1 MEGRLRSDA
10 MGTKATRQSGGQG
23 HVAKDRG
30 KVPPADLVE
39 GKMAPASKAGSK
51 AEGGAALGDTD
62 PAYLALIRRFPLRPL
77 RIDAELDAASEIVD
91 ELTDREDLSPAEA
104 DYLDVLGDLVEK
116 YEDEH
121 VEMPHVSDGTMLRSL
136 MEEKGVRQVDV
147 VRGTGISKTVLS
159 LVLNDKR
166 VLTREHIGALSKY
179 FGVNPSSFVGAD

>member
-1 MEGRLRSDA
+1 
-10 MGTKATRQSGGQG
+10 MGTKTTRQSEGEGYI
-23 HVAKDRG
+23 AKDRG
-30 KVPPADLVE
+30 EVSPVDIE
-39 GKMAPASKAGSK
+39 ERKMALASKAGKKTKGSTV
-51 AEGGAALGDTD
+51 ALDGTD

-77 RIDAELDAASEIVD
+77 RTDAELDAASEMVD
-91 ELTDREDLSPAEA
+91 ELTGRDDLSPAES

-136 MEEKGVRQVDV
+136 IEEKGVRQVDV

-166 VLTREHIGALSKY
+166 DLTREHIGVLSKY
-179 FGVNPSSFVGAD
+179 FGVSPSSFLGSA